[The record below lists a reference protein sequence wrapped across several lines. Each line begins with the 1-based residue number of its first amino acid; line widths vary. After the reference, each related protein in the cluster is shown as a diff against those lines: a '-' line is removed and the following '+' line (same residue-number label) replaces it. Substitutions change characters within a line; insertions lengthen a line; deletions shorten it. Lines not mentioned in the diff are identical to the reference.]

1 MPSLH
6 VHLHTPPQNPAHW
19 QDFQAS
25 LPASVH
31 LTTGPALPAEPRYH
45 ILIAGRPSEAQLTA
59 SPNLRAV
66 IIPWA
71 GVPESTRHLL
81 MKYPHI
87 ALHNLHHNAAPTAE
101 SALALLLAAA
111 KFIVPF
117 DQALRTG
124 DWRPRYNPTPAI
136 LLAGKTA
143 LVLGYGAIGQ
153 RVGHY
158 CHALGMRVLA
168 VRRQPQAVDDFAE
181 VYALSALPDLLP
193 QSDVVVVTLPLTDA
207 TRGLLGEPELQ
218 ALPAGSVL
226 VNVGRGPVVDEA
238 ALYQALKDGP
248 LAAAGLDVWYRY
260 PKEETDRRNTRPS
273 DYPFHE
279 LENVVLSPHRGGS
292 VRESERLRLQALAE
306 MLTAAANN
314 QPMPNRVDITQGY

>member
-6 VHLHTPPQNPAHW
+6 VHLHTPPENPTHL

-31 LTTGPALPAEPRYH
+31 LTLGPDLPSAPRYH

-59 SPNLRAV
+59 SPNLQAV
-66 IIPWA
+66 IVPWA

-111 KFIVPF
+111 KFTVPF
-117 DQALRTG
+117 DQALRRG

-136 LLAGKTA
+136 LLEGKTA

-153 RVGHY
+153 RVGRY

-168 VRRQPQAVDDFAE
+168 VRRHPQAVDDLAE
-181 VYALSALPDLLP
+181 VHTLSTLPHLLP
-193 QSDVVVVTLPLTDA
+193 QSDVLVVTLPLTDA
-207 TRGLLGEPELQ
+207 TRGLLGEVELQ

-238 ALYQALKDGP
+238 ALYRALKDGP

-260 PKEETDRRNTRPS
+260 PKDESARRNTWPS

-292 VRESERLRLQALAE
+292 VRESERLRLQALTE
-306 MLTAAANN
+306 MLAAAANGH
-314 QPMPNRVDITQGY
+314 PMPNRVDMRHGY